1 MIRLL
6 SSLAVALS
14 LQPFFEYFRGT
25 PHQLAAIKELED
37 SMPPELLAEDAA
49 WFEAWKE
56 SGIAQR
62 AYVPYF
68 HQLSLDKGYRRC
80 FDASAAMVAALH
92 GAVQTAEE
100 YGAVREKFGDTIEVS
115 AQLDALRKLGLN
127 AEFRT
132 DGDEAVLEAEVASGR
147 PVLVGWLHRGD
158 LSRGEPPMCNERGC
172 GHWSVIVGY
181 TKESFVIHDPMGTP
195 NLLYGGHDAT
205 TGGKNIEVSRKLFR
219 ERWMVEGE
227 KSGWLILVD
236 DE

>member
-1 MIRLL
+1 MIRLF
-6 SSLAVALS
+6 SSIAVALS
-14 LQPFFEYFRGT
+14 LQPFFEFFRGT

-37 SMPPELLAEDAA
+37 SIPAELLQEDAA

-80 FDASAAMVAALH
+80 FDAAAAMVAALH
-92 GAVQTAEE
+92 GVVQTAEE
-100 YGAVREKFGDTIEVS
+100 YGTVRQQFGDTIEVS
-115 AQLDALRKLGLN
+115 AQLAALRKLKLN

-132 DGDEAVLEAEVASGR
+132 DGDEAVLEAEIASGR

-158 LSRGEPPMCNERGC
+158 LSRNEPPMCDERGC
-172 GHWSVIVGY
+172 GHWSVVVGFSKD
-181 TKESFVIHDPMGTP
+181 TFTLHDPMGTP
-195 NLLYGGHDAT
+195 NMLYGGHDITA
-205 TGGKNIEVSRKLFR
+205 GGKNVEVSRKLFR

>member
-37 SMPPELLAEDAA
+37 SIPSELLAEDAA

-80 FDASAAMVAALH
+80 FDASAAMVAALY
-92 GAVQTAEE
+92 GKVNTAEK
-100 YGAVREKFGDTIEVS
+100 YGAIREKFGDTTEVS
-115 AQLDALRKLGLN
+115 AQLQALRKLGLT

-132 DGDEAVLEAEVASGR
+132 DGDAAVLEAEIASGR
-147 PVLVGWLHRGD
+147 PVLVGWLHHGD
-158 LSRGEPPMCNERGC
+158 LARGEPPMCDERAC
-172 GHWSVIVGY
+172 GHWSVVVGY
-181 TKESFVIHDPMGTP
+181 TKDHFVLHDPMGTP
-195 NLLYGGHDAT
+195 NMLSGGHDSRA
-205 TGGKNIEVSRKLFR
+205 GGKNIEVSRTLFL
-219 ERWMVEGE
+219 ERWMVEGKE
-227 KSGWLILVD
+227 SGWLILVD
-236 DE
+236 DD